1 VSFKAHLSCLKRACK
16 ICVYNKNLCYLI
28 VHVSVRHAIT
38 TLFLDYQRLPGVQNV
53 FSVREQSVVR
63 RSVEAIEILR
73 APRVDEALRM
83 RLSDWGATG
92 FSCHTSGLSCR
103 PDVVFRWACAYRD
116 MKKGQILTVA
126 DLSPE
131 EKAVWARAWSAADKR
146 AWITGSMPSGQWNA
160 RNVEVELLEALRVY
174 DPLLMNWPRPR
185 LL

>member
-1 VSFKAHLSCLKRACK
+1 
-16 ICVYNKNLCYLI
+16 
-28 VHVSVRHAIT
+28 
-38 TLFLDYQRLPGVQNV
+38 
-53 FSVREQSVVR
+53 
-63 RSVEAIEILR
+63 
-73 APRVDEALRM
+73 
-83 RLSDWGATG
+83 
-92 FSCHTSGLSCR
+92 
-103 PDVVFRWACAYRD
+103 